1 MLYNIEECI
10 YSYLCGSIFKNFYF
24 FFICM
29 YTKCESNLHVVRANI
44 SFSKY
49 LSLCLFSI
57 ICVLMLRLFQFWKVW
72 VEFSFE
78 FQKFFGFGSAFFQ
91 QNQKNHLSKILHFF
105 WIFSLNFYQKFLV
118 KQKST
123 KTWSSRIIM

>member
-44 SFSKY
+44 SFFKY
-49 LSLCLFSI
+49 PSLCFFSI

-78 FQKFFGFGSAFFQ
+78 FQKFFGFGSALFQ
-91 QNQKNHLSKILHFF
+91 QNQKNNLSKILHFF
-105 WIFSLNFYQKFLV
+105 WIFSLNFFQKFLV